1 MEPKA
6 IVPLSERSAR
16 SVWKEILV
24 LSVAGTSIAVGL
36 NIWMSQKDWIGHF
49 GKSIEIHA
57 LPFLASA
64 VVLGV
69 IWTIRGTF
77 GFFRSNNV
85 APMDRD
91 DYLRLR
97 DLYGESS
104 DFPSDRL
111 TRWTIAVL
119 LVTGSY
125 AFQAAPDA
133 GDSTRVSIF
142 TLWLPLLMYLSA
154 AVFAFDVT
162 LVCLA
167 LAAVAALLWGISLL
181 PIPLAIVVGAGI
193 IAYAIY
199 RRGKSAKSTQP
210 VPEGKDEPEEKTE
223 AQARLEA
230 FQAVLAGANL
240 FAYELNHGL
249 IPDGNSESNPGYG
262 PMDFDEWQEWKQRG
276 FEQTGNLW
284 FNHPDGLP
292 PKESDAA

>member
-24 LSVAGTSIAVGL
+24 LSVAGTSSAVGL

-49 GKSIEIHA
+49 GKSIEIHP

-64 VVLGV
+64 VVLGA

-142 TLWLPLLMYLSA
+142 TFWLPLLMYLSA
-154 AVFAFDVT
+154 AVYAFDVT
-162 LVCLA
+162 LVCFA

-199 RRGKSAKSTQP
+199 RRGKSARSTQP
-210 VPEGKDEPEEKTE
+210 IPEDKSEPEEK
-223 AQARLEA
+223 
-230 FQAVLAGANL
+230 
-240 FAYELNHGL
+240 
-249 IPDGNSESNPGYG
+249 
-262 PMDFDEWQEWKQRG
+262 
-276 FEQTGNLW
+276 
-284 FNHPDGLP
+284 
-292 PKESDAA
+292 